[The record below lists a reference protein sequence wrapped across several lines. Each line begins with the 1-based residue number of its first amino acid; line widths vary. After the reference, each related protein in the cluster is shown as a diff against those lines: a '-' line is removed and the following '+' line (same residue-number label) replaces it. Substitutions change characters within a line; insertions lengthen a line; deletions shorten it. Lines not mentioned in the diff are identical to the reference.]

1 MIQYLKI
8 KVEAQINRLESWIK
22 KTQEMFTK
30 GLEAL
35 SNYQLIMNNKI
46 IEIKNK
52 SEENNCRI
60 TEAKEWISVSEY
72 KMM

>member
-46 IEIKNK
+46 
-52 SEENNCRI
+52 
-60 TEAKEWISVSEY
+60 
-72 KMM
+72 

>member
-1 MIQYLKI
+1 MIQNLEI
-8 KVEAQINRLESWIK
+8 KVEAQMNRLESWIE
-22 KTQEMFTK
+22 KTQEMVTK

-35 SNYQLIMNNKI
+35 SNYQLIMNDKI

-52 SEENNCRI
+52 SDENNCRI

-72 KMM
+72 KIM